1 MKFPGC
7 IRPRRW
13 DFHFKFP
20 VSRGPWGAG
29 CMHFYV
35 SRGPWGAGCMHFY
48 ASRSPWG
55 AGCMHF
61 YVSRC
66 PWLDRVVQGILL
78 GLPQAKICC
87 PRPSAYPSSHLSS
100 CVVQKIMFW
109 FELSANLLSTSIR
122 LLLFLLCVVALFKE
136 SCLGVSTS
144 QTLLSTPI
152 RLPLCSSARLRCLK
166 NNVWV

>member
-1 MKFPGC
+1 
-7 IRPRRW
+7 
-13 DFHFKFP
+13 
-20 VSRGPWGAG
+20 
-29 CMHFYV
+29 MHFYV

-61 YVSRC
+61 YVSRG
-66 PWLDRVVQGILL
+66 PWLDRVVQGILF

-109 FELSANLLSTSIR
+109 FELSANLLSTPIRLLLLLLCLVALSIKSFFVRIKNLLSTPIR

-152 RLPLCSSARLRCLK
+152 RLPLCSSARLRC
-166 NNVWV
+166 